1 LVEDQVR
8 VEELPLVIELGLAER
23 ETVGSGI
30 ETGVTLT
37 TLEVAAERPP
47 ESVTT

>member
-30 ETGVTLT
+30 ETGVTVIVVEAVL
-37 TLEVAAERPP
+37 VP
-47 ESVTT
+47 